1 MHRRLVLRV
10 SVYLAAMAVLAFGI
24 TLNAETGLGVSPIVS
39 VAYSVSEASGLSFA
53 DMTFVLY
60 AIFVIAEIV
69 IHSRMGRG
77 KRAVLMDILQLPLS
91 LVFTRFMKL
100 FQYLLPDI
108 PSFTMPMRLIF
119 LLIAI
124 AATGTGAAA
133 TLSMRII
140 PNPGDGIVQ
149 ALSDLSGKPVGLV
162 KNIFD
167 GINASIALIIA
178 TVFLHNTGGVG
189 IGTVIAFI
197 GVGRVVALY
206 NATAGKAITGKVFS
220 ESTSAMVCPEP

>member
-1 MHRRLVLRV
+1 MSEHSSTLRIL
-10 SVYLAAMAVLAFGI
+10 VYLAAMVILAFGI

-39 VAYSVSEASGLSFA
+39 VAFSISSASGLSFA
-53 DMTFVLY
+53 DMTFVFYCL
-60 AIFVIAEIV
+60 FVIAEIA
-69 IHSRMGRG
+69 IHFALGRG
-77 KRAVLMDILQLPLS
+77 KESLLKDILQLPLS

-108 PSFTMPMRLIF
+108 PSFSMPIRLA
-119 LLIAI
+119 LLAVAI
-124 AATGTGAAA
+124 AATGVGAAA
-133 TLSMRII
+133 TLSMRIV

-167 GINASIALIIA
+167 GANAAIALIIA
-178 TVFLHNTGGVG
+178 ALFLHSTGGVG
-189 IGTVIAFI
+189 IGTIIAFL

-206 NATAGKAITGKVFS
+206 NATLGRVISSKVFGIQ
-220 ESTSAMVCPEP
+220 